1 MENIDEE
8 IALPENAT
16 NVGRLTELSREKEEK
31 EAALTETMEQW
42 EQLIENPVH
51 QLIFEVYRRLSR
63 HAEVSPVV
71 IVSENIEIHDLRRA
85 DKRKNK

>member
-1 MENIDEE
+1 MNEVEIAERLAALEQDMENIDEE

-42 EQLIENPVH
+42 EQLME
-51 QLIFEVYRRLSR
+51 QLESF
-63 HAEVSPVV
+63 
-71 IVSENIEIHDLRRA
+71 
-85 DKRKNK
+85 